1 MSEREILGTN
11 LTPDDVYDELE
22 EVGRI
27 LCDLDTFLDFR
38 TSLEDGALGIED
50 VSGIAPIWQEIGQWL
65 DAMDASVR

>member
-1 MSEREILGTN
+1 MSKREIFGSN

-22 EVGRI
+22 EVWRI

-38 TSLEDGALGIED
+38 IPLEDGALGIED